1 MLLKP
6 VYSDMELLQKIALGD
21 EHAFSL
27 FYYRYNK
34 TIYLFAY
41 RILDSEALA
50 EELMQEIMLKIWMM
64 GDELLRIEHV
74 GNYLRVMCRNRCYN
88 QLRQLRREA
97 GKNKM
102 AAADWQEGSNET
114 EESIFLNDARN
125 LLEEAIARLPAQQRE
140 VYNLC
145 QIQGLKYE
153 EAASKLN
160 ISVLTVQSYMKIAL
174 RSVRNTMRNTM
185 RNYTGITVILTIL
198 KLF

>member
-1 MLLKP
+1 
-6 VYSDMELLQKIALGD
+6 
-21 EHAFSL
+21 
-27 FYYRYNK
+27 
-34 TIYLFAY
+34 
-41 RILDSEALA
+41 
-50 EELMQEIMLKIWMM
+50 
-64 GDELLRIEHV
+64 
-74 GNYLRVMCRNRCYN
+74 MCRNRCYN

-97 GKNKM
+97 GKNKL
-102 AAADWQEGSNET
+102 AAAYWQEGCNET
-114 EESIFLNDARN
+114 EESILLNDARN

-174 RSVRNTMRNTM
+174 RSVRNTMRHTM
-185 RNYTGITVILTIL
+185 RNYTGVTVILTIL

>member
-1 MLLKP
+1 MVLKPFYSDTELLK
-6 VYSDMELLQKIALGD
+6 KIAVGD
-21 EHAFSL
+21 EHAFTL

-41 RILDSEALA
+41 RIVDSEALA
-50 EELMQEIMLKIWMM
+50 EELMQEIMLKIWTL
-64 GDELLRIEHV
+64 GDELLKIDHI

-102 AAADWQEGSNET
+102 AAADWDEESNET
-114 EESIFLNDARN
+114 EERILLNDAKS
-125 LLEEAIARLPAQQRE
+125 LLEEAIAKLPPQQRE

-145 QIQGLKYE
+145 HIQGLKYE
-153 EAASKLN
+153 EVAAKLN
-160 ISVLTVQSYMKIAL
+160 ISVFTVQSYMKIAL
-174 RSVRNTMRNTM
+174 RSVRNSM
-185 RNYTGITVILTIL
+185 RNYTGVTAILTIL